1 MRPVPSAGSIHQA
14 VRWRTRL
21 QLILNLNR
29 SRVALAFAVLLAF
42 VSLFLPLWSLGQTVG
57 NDRAISSFSWT
68 YVTTD
73 GYRSGAWTGS
83 QTLPYSSS
91 QFSFRSVAGVLSNAY
106 IVDLVFLVVLAV
118 VLALYSIEYSRTMP
132 TVSLLILS
140 VIVVGA
146 ALFALFYPIIGIPAA
161 ATTDMGTFT
170 IRGFWGAMSDPPADW
185 SWGPGTGWWLVLFS
199 VVLGVLGTILPYIK
213 SIQAMPHAPKA
224 ARPPA

>member
-1 MRPVPSAGSIHQA
+1 MHQA

-57 NDRAISSFSWT
+57 SDRAISSFSWT
-68 YVTTD
+68 YATTD
-73 GYRSGAWTGS
+73 GYRGGAWTGS
-83 QTLPYSSS
+83 ETLPYSSS
-91 QFSFRSVAGVLSNAY
+91 QFSFHAVAGVLSNAY
-106 IVDLVFLVVLAV
+106 VVDLVFLVVLAV

-170 IRGFWGAMSDPPADW
+170 IRGFWGSMSDPPAEW
-185 SWGPGTGWWLVLFS
+185 SWGPGLGWWLVLFS
-199 VVLGVLGTILPYIK
+199 VVLGVLGTVLPYIK
-213 SIQAMPHAPKA
+213 SVQAMPQVPKA
-224 ARPPA
+224 ARPLS